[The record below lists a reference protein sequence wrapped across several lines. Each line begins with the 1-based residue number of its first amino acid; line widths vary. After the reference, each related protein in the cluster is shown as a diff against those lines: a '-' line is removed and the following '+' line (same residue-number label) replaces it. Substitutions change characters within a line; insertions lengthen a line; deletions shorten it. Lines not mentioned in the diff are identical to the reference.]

1 MAMETEGVRSD
12 VQNSFDRIKN
22 FLKAI
27 YEWFMRVVGRPLMK
41 RLGIEGKN
49 QISKAINNRRDQ
61 RKLVDKDG
69 QTKEKIQIDKLSYD
83 EAVMVCN
90 MALNEKVPMYVVA
103 DNGEEYISI
112 KQINK
117 LTNTVNQLNE
127 AKSNFVADTA
137 AHSEYEKAVNEAKA
151 NAVTEDKLN
160 EAYDKALQEKINSAK
175 GTADEN
181 KEISLSDKEK
191 YLIKQGLID
200 EAIKQVRANNS
211 YTVTIDKLQAEYNQ
225 QIVMFEKG
233 FNQKKYD
240 KLVQQ
245 KIEEKNVKTS
255 HGYISIDKEHFL
267 TAEELKE
274 CFDGACSGT
283 SIKFTVVM
291 NKSRETFK
299 QRAENN
305 LVQMRTEKGEE
316 DINKRVGV
324 DKDTSEIIH
333 QATTDYERVVDDKK
347 YNDLLTNALKNND
360 RKISQEEIEAA
371 CRETAA
377 YGTTEG
383 VFFQQVID
391 DNSNGGYSIFTYSE
405 DAGKDICHKL
415 ENDIEFTNNR
425 WCAYS
430 TKTENGEKKVH
441 ICILDD
447 DYDKYIQENEYK
459 VDTKHI
465 SKQTVKNPST
475 DKSSTNK
482 ATLTKKPNANIN
494 ETFNLDN
501 WTSSI
506 REGKEAEDYEIKYDN
521 KGQVAF
527 AQIEINSVNDI
538 KNKIAQFQ
546 SADTLAKEQSK
557 LIDNQHIKEV
567 QKVFADTQNYKTI
580 KSELKALADDKGN
593 PRAEALYNAYV
604 SIEQVEGRQPNTR
617 EIELL
622 QNYFTNLDIKK
633 ANDMFNDEFDKDN
646 QHKQNVDN
654 EGAYVNVKDNA
665 DFGGNSADVDLDI
678 AESLDDK

>member
-112 KQINK
+112 KQISK

-127 AKSNFVADTA
+127 AKSNFVADKV
-137 AHSEYEKAVNEAKA
+137 AHSEYENAVNEAKA

-175 GTADEN
+175 DTADKN
-181 KEISLSDKEK
+181 KEISLNDKEK
-191 YLIKQGLID
+191 YLIKQGLIN

-211 YTVTIDKLQAEYNQ
+211 YTVTIDKLQAEYNK
-225 QIVMFEKG
+225 QIEELEKG
-233 FNQKKYD
+233 FNQTKYD
-240 KLVQQ
+240 ELVRN
-245 KIEEKNVKTS
+245 KVVEKNITTS
-255 HGYISIDKEHFL
+255 ENINDSLL
-267 TAEELKE
+267 TDEERQE
-274 CFDGACSGT
+274 CYDNACSG
-283 SIKFTVVM
+283 IPVKYTVVM
-291 NKSRETFK
+291 NKSREAFK

-305 LVQMRTEKGEE
+305 IVQMRTEKGAAEIDE
-316 DINKRVGV
+316 RVGV
-324 DKDTSEIIH
+324 DKDTSSIIH
-333 QATTDYERVVDDKK
+333 QSITDYERVVDDKK

-360 RKISQEEIEAA
+360 SKISQEEIEAV

-383 VFFQQVID
+383 AFFQQVVAD
-391 DNSNGGYSIFTYSE
+391 DNNGGYSIFTYSE
-405 DAGKDICHKL
+405 DAGKDICDKL
-415 ENDIEFTNNR
+415 EDDIDFPNHR

-430 TKTENGEKKVH
+430 TQKSEGDKEVH

-447 DYDKYIQENEYK
+447 DYDKYKQEYNYK

-506 REGKEAEDYEIKYDN
+506 REGKEAEDYEIKYNN

-580 KSELKALADDKGN
+580 KSELKALADDKSN

-604 SIEQVEGRQPNTR
+604 SIEQVEGRQPDAH

-622 QNYFTNLDIKK
+622 QKYFTNLEIKK
-633 ANDMFNDEFDKDN
+633 ANDMLNNELDKDN

-654 EGAYVNVKDNA
+654 DSAYVNVKDSA
-665 DFGGNSADVDLDI
+665 DFGGTSADVDLDI
-678 AESLDDK
+678 AESLDEK

>member
-12 VQNSFDRIKN
+12 VQNSFDRIIR
-22 FLKAI
+22 FLKGI

-112 KQINK
+112 MQINR
-117 LTNTVNQLNE
+117 LTNTINQLNE
-127 AKSNFVADTA
+127 AKSNFVADKA
-137 AHSEYEKAVNEAKA
+137 AHSEYENAVNEAKA
-151 NAVTEDKLN
+151 NAVTEVKLN
-160 EAYDKALQEKINSAK
+160 EAYNKALQEKINSVK

-191 YLIKQGLID
+191 YLIKQGLIN

-211 YTVTIDKLQAEYNQ
+211 YTVAIDKLQAEYNKQ
-225 QIVMFEKG
+225 VEDLEKG
-233 FNQKKYD
+233 FNQSKYD
-240 KLVQQ
+240 ELVRN
-245 KIEEKNVKTS
+245 KVVEKNITTNENINDDLLTDEEKQ
-255 HGYISIDKEHFL
+255 
-267 TAEELKE
+267 E
-274 CFDGACSGT
+274 CYDNACSG
-283 SIKFTVVM
+283 IPVKYTVVI
-291 NKSRETFK
+291 NKSREAFK
-299 QRAENN
+299 QRAESNI
-305 LVQMRTEKGEE
+305 VQMRAEKGAAEI
-316 DINKRVGV
+316 DDRIGI
-324 DKDTSEIIH
+324 DKDTSAIIH
-333 QATTDYERVVDDKK
+333 QATTDYERVVDDEK
-347 YNDLLTNALKNND
+347 YNELLTTALKNND
-360 RKISQEEIEAA
+360 GKISQKEIEAV

-383 VFFQQVID
+383 AFFQQVVAD
-391 DNSNGGYSIFTYSE
+391 DNNGGYSIFTYSE
-405 DAGKDICHKL
+405 DAGRDICDKL
-415 ENDIEFTNNR
+415 EDDIEFPNHR

-430 TKTENGEKKVH
+430 TEKNKNDKEIH

-447 DYDKYIQENEYK
+447 DYDKYKQEYNYK

-465 SKQTVKNPST
+465 SKQTVKNPTT

-494 ETFNLDN
+494 ETFSIDN
-501 WTSSI
+501 WSSSI
-506 REGKEAEDYEIKYDN
+506 REGKEAEDYEIKYDK

-567 QKVFADTQNYKTI
+567 QKVFVDTQNYKTI
-580 KSELKALADDKGN
+580 KSELKSLADDKSN
-593 PRAEALYNAYV
+593 KRAEALYNAYISV
-604 SIEQVEGRQPNTR
+604 EQAEGRQPNAQ

-622 QNYFTNLDIKK
+622 QKQFLNLEIKK
-633 ANDMFNDEFDKDN
+633 ANDMLNNSLDN
-646 QHKQNVDN
+646 INHSNQDINN
-654 EGAYVNVKDNA
+654 NGAYVNIKDNT
-665 DFGGNSADVDLDI
+665 DFGDNSPDVDLDI
-678 AESLDDK
+678 AENLDEK

>member
-112 KQINK
+112 KQISK

-127 AKSNFVADTA
+127 AKSNFVADKV
-137 AHSEYEKAVNEAKA
+137 AHSEYENAVNEAKA

-175 GTADEN
+175 DTADKN
-181 KEISLSDKEK
+181 KEISLNDKEK
-191 YLIKQGLID
+191 YLIKQCLID

-211 YTVTIDKLQAEYNQ
+211 YTVTIDKLQAEYNK
-225 QIVMFEKG
+225 QIEELEKG
-233 FNQKKYD
+233 FNQTKYD
-240 KLVQQ
+240 ELVRN
-245 KIEEKNVKTS
+245 KVVEKNITTS
-255 HGYISIDKEHFL
+255 ENINDSLL
-267 TAEELKE
+267 TDEERQE
-274 CFDGACSGT
+274 CYDNACSG
-283 SIKFTVVM
+283 IPVKYTVVM
-291 NKSRETFK
+291 NKSREAFK

-305 LVQMRTEKGEE
+305 IVQMRAEKGAAEIDE
-316 DINKRVGV
+316 RVGV
-324 DKDTSEIIH
+324 DKDTSSIIH
-333 QATTDYERVVDDKK
+333 QSITDYERVVDDKK

-360 RKISQEEIEAA
+360 SKISQEEIEAV

-383 VFFQQVID
+383 AFFQQVVAD
-391 DNSNGGYSIFTYSE
+391 DNNGGYSIFTYSE
-405 DAGKDICHKL
+405 DAGKDICNKL
-415 ENDIEFTNNR
+415 EDDIDFPNHR

-430 TKTENGEKKVH
+430 TQKSEGDKEVH

-447 DYDKYIQENEYK
+447 DYDKYKQEYNYK

-580 KSELKALADDKGN
+580 KSELKALADDKSN

-604 SIEQVEGRQPNTR
+604 SIEQVEGRQPDAH

-622 QNYFTNLDIKK
+622 QKYFTNLEIKK
-633 ANDMFNDEFDKDN
+633 ANDMLNNELDKDN

-654 EGAYVNVKDNA
+654 DSAYVNVKDSA
-665 DFGGNSADVDLDI
+665 DFGGSSADVDLDI
-678 AESLDDK
+678 AESLDEK